1 MTNQS
6 TQSPLL
12 QVRDLS
18 LAVAQAE
25 QPIKVVHDLSFD
37 IAAGQTVALVGES
50 GSGKSL
56 TALSIMRLLPDAVQV
71 VGGDISLE
79 GQSLFTRTEKQMR
92 QVRGKE
98 IGMIFQEPQSSLNPV
113 LTIGVQLAEVLRL
126 HTHLRGAALRERKCQ
141 WLERVGIDDAQS
153 RLAHYPFQFSGG
165 QRQRIMIAMALAA
178 NPKLLIADEPTTA
191 LDVAVQAQIL
201 NLIKDLQKEL
211 GLSVLLITHDLAIV
225 QHVADYVVLL
235 RHGQCVEQAPAQHYF
250 AQPEHDYA
258 RALLEAVPT
267 YDARVAAPLDDPSRA
282 VVLEVENL
290 HVSFEDSSHWWQP
303 KRYKTVLRDINFS
316 LYQGE
321 TLALLGPSGCG
332 KSTLAKAL
340 MRLLDGQQAQISGSV
355 RLHGQDVLATQGRAL
370 YEQRR
375 NMQIIFQDPYSS
387 LNPRMLVGDI
397 LEEGIR
403 ALHPNLSNRQRQQKI
418 HQLLEYTELP
428 LDTPQRYAHE
438 FSGGQRQRIAIARAL
453 AVEPSVLIC
462 DEPTSALDMSVQAQI
477 LHLLQQLQDELGMS
491 YLFITHDF
499 GVVEY
504 LADRIAVMFDGVFV
518 ELDRADKVLFSPQQP
533 LTKELLQA
541 VPRLSRPNS
550 SLTI

>member
-1 MTNQS
+1 MTQHPSSILEVEHLTVTLAQDNQ
-6 TQSPLL
+6 P
-12 QVRDLS
+12 
-18 LAVAQAE
+18 
-25 QPIKVVHDLSFD
+25 KVLVDDLSFS
-37 IAAGQTVALVGES
+37 IPAGQTVALVGES

-56 TALSIMRLLPDAVQV
+56 TALSIMRLLPDSVRIARGEVR
-71 VGGDISLE
+71 LN
-79 GQSLFTRTEKQMR
+79 GQSLFAKTEKQMR
-92 QVRGKE
+92 AVRGRE
-98 IGMIFQEPQSSLNPV
+98 IGMIFQEPQNSLNPV

-126 HTHLRGAALRERKCQ
+126 HTPLRGAALRARKCE
-141 WLERVGIDDAQS
+141 WLERVGIAQAES
-153 RLAHYPFQFSGG
+153 RLGDYPFQFSGG

-201 NLIKDLQKEL
+201 NLIKELQQEL

-225 QHVADYVVLL
+225 QHVADHVVLL
-235 RHGQCVEQAPAQHYF
+235 RHGVCVEQAEARHYF
-250 AQPEHDYA
+250 AQPEHEYA

-267 YDARVAAPLDDPSRA
+267 YEARIAPPRDDTQRP
-282 VVLEVENL
+282 VVLEVNNL
-290 HVSFEDSSHWWQP
+290 GVKFEAESHWWQP
-303 KRYKTVLRDINFS
+303 KRYRQVLKEISFK

-340 MRLLDGQQAQISGSV
+340 LRLLDGQAQITGTASLQGKDILS
-355 RLHGQDVLATQGRAL
+355 TQGRAL

-375 NMQIIFQDPYSS
+375 LIQIVFQDPFSS

-397 LEEGIR
+397 LEEGVR
-403 ALHPNLSNRQRQQKI
+403 ALHPQSSKQERQKKI
-418 HQLLEYTELP
+418 QALLEYTELP
-428 LDTPQRYAHE
+428 RDTPQRYAHE

-453 AVEPSVLIC
+453 AVEPAVLVC

-477 LHLLQQLQDELGMS
+477 LHLLQNLQGEFNMS

-504 LADRIAVMFDGVFV
+504 LADRIAVMFDGRFI
-518 ELDRADKVLFSPQQP
+518 ELDRADRVLFFPQQP
-533 LTKELLQA
+533 LTKELLSA
-541 VPRLSRPNS
+541 VPRLTP
-550 SLTI
+550 TTA

>member
-1 MTNQS
+1 MTDS
-6 TQSPLL
+6 KHSSPLL

-18 LAVAQAE
+18 VAVAQGQGA
-25 QPIKVVHDLSFD
+25 KSLVRDLSFD
-37 IAAGQTVALVGES
+37 IPAGKTVALVGES

-71 VGGDISLE
+71 TNGDVLLR
-79 GQSLFTRTEKQMR
+79 GQSLFSCTEQRMR
-92 QVRGKE
+92 QIRGKE
-98 IGMIFQEPQSSLNPV
+98 IGMIFQEPQNSLNPV
-113 LTIGVQLAEVLRL
+113 LTIGKQLAEVLRL
-126 HTHLRGAALRERKCQ
+126 HTHLRGAQLRARKCH
-141 WLERVGIDDAQS
+141 WLERVGIENAAA
-153 RLAHYPFQFSGG
+153 RLKDYPFQFSGG

-201 NLIKDLQKEL
+201 NLIKELQQEL

-225 QHVADYVVLL
+225 QHVADEVVLM
-235 RHGQCVEQAPAQHYF
+235 RHGESVEQATATEYF
-250 AQPEHDYA
+250 AQPKHEYA
-258 RALLEAVPT
+258 RSLLDAVPT
-267 YDARVAAPLDDPSRA
+267 YEHRLAPPQDDPTRS
-282 VVLEVENL
+282 VVLSVEQL
-290 HVSFEDSSHWWQP
+290 RVQFPASSQWWQR
-303 KRYKTVLRDINFS
+303 KQFNTVLGGVDFD

-340 MRLLDGQQAQISGSV
+340 MRLLDNNAVVQGQA
-355 RLHGQDVLATQGRAL
+355 RLLGRDVLHTQGKAL

-375 NMQIIFQDPYSS
+375 AMQIVFQDPYSS

-397 LEEGIR
+397 LEEGIK
-403 ALHPNLSNRQRQQKI
+403 ALHPDISRQERDRKI

-428 LDTPQRYAHE
+428 RDTPQRYAHE

-453 AVEPSVLIC
+453 AVEPRVLIC

-477 LHLLQQLQDELGMS
+477 LHLLQRLQAELGMS

-504 LADRIAVMFDGVFV
+504 LADRIAVMFEGVLV

-533 LTKELLQA
+533 LTKQLLDA
-541 VPRLSRPNS
+541 VPRLTQQPVS
-550 SLTI
+550 I